1 MVSTIVALDLGTTH
15 IRGVE
20 ADIKNGHPPK
30 IKKIYSLPI
39 ESEIISSGEITNEEG
54 LTKAIKK
61 LWDEAKFKSKY
72 VVAMAGG
79 EAVDTRIQNDVPWS
93 PPEDFKRLLPHYLK
107 DTILLDVDEE
117 YYFDAH
123 TLHEYYKLPESND
136 SFTLDDAKPVRYKT
150 IMVAA
155 VKQRFSDSLV
165 RAVEAAGLRPYA
177 LDILPMALIRSTA
190 NSKDIPENASV
201 VSIEIGGDLIT
212 IVIHKNLQPIYLD
225 SAPLLGGLR
234 VTSEIAQ
241 TLGITL
247 QEAELLKTSFSLN
260 PEQRNELKT
269 VVFGDDGSTT
279 TISYRNFTGTQKE
292 QAAAVV
298 AREVSN
304 LVTHIGDIIEDAFS
318 STQDAPF
325 RIILSGGGAGL
336 HTLLNRVQ
344 SELGIPTVI
353 LQPFE
358 NYDGRIEPEILA
370 NQHIYASVFGL
381 LVGQNEIK

>member
-15 IRGVE
+15 IRGIE

-39 ESEIISSGEITNEEG
+39 ESEIISSGEIVNEEG
-54 LTKAIKK
+54 LTRAIKK
-61 LWDEAKFKSKY
+61 LWDQAKFKSKY

-79 EAVDTRIQNDVPWS
+79 DAVDTRIQNDVPWS

-107 DTILLDVDEE
+107 DTILLDVDED

-123 TLHEYYKLPESND
+123 TLHEYFKLPEEND
-136 SFTLDDAKPVRYKT
+136 TFAMNDATAVRYKT

-155 VKQRFSDSLV
+155 VKQRFSDTLV
-165 RAVEAAGLRPYA
+165 RSIESAGLRPYA
-177 LDILPMALIRSTA
+177 LDILPMALIRATA
-190 NSKDIPENASV
+190 NSRDIPENASV

-241 TLGITL
+241 ALGVTL
-247 QEAELLKTSFSLN
+247 QEAELLKTSFSLA
-260 PEQRNELKT
+260 PEQRADLKT
-269 VVFGDDGSTT
+269 TIYGEDGSTNV
-279 TISYRNFTGTQKE
+279 ISYRNFSAIQKE

-318 STQDAPF
+318 STNDAPF
-325 RIILSGGGAGL
+325 RVILSGGGAGL
-336 HTLLNRVQ
+336 HTLLSRVQ

-353 LQPFE
+353 IQPFE
-358 NYDGRIEPEILA
+358 NYDGKIEPEILA

-381 LVGQNEIK
+381 LVGQNEVK